1 MADLIDSER
10 GQLFLVTALA
20 IAVASI
26 ALILLLNSA
35 IYTQNVASRDL
46 GANDRQAIA
55 ETQTFLDGA
64 EGLLVAENER
74 SQTQAERRTAL
85 RTGTERLAELQR
97 THELQE
103 GTATGVRNLSLSD
116 GYGLHQ
122 DSVGQFVNASGD
134 RNWSGSGFVADSAN
148 GIRAFEIV
156 VASADPPPTGDPVN
170 ESFRLDIA
178 GNGGSGDVWT
188 LYVFDDGGTNVSTK
202 LTGGSMAGVCGPS
215 TFATPVTINV
225 TNASV
230 NGNHCPSL
238 AYWED
243 IDRPYDVDVTWG
255 DRVSVTYD
263 MTVNTTSIG
272 SFNPPAADPY
282 AQQKV
287 YGVTG
292 NYTYRSSHLYYV
304 RPFRIAPG
312 EPHGG

>member
-1 MADLIDSER
+1 
-10 GQLFLVTALA
+10 
-20 IAVASI
+20 
-26 ALILLLNSA
+26 
-35 IYTQNVASRDL
+35 
-46 GANDRQAIA
+46 
-55 ETQTFLDGA
+55 
-64 EGLLVAENER
+64 
-74 SQTQAERRTAL
+74 
-85 RTGTERLAELQR
+85 
-97 THELQE
+97 
-103 GTATGVRNLSLSD
+103 
-116 GYGLHQ
+116 
-122 DSVGQFVNASGD
+122 
-134 RNWSGSGFVADSAN
+134 
-148 GIRAFEIV
+148 
-156 VASADPPPTGDPVN
+156 
-170 ESFRLDIA
+170 
-178 GNGGSGDVWT
+178 
-188 LYVFDDGGTNVSTK
+188 
-202 LTGGSMAGVCGPS
+202 MAGVCGPS

-287 YGVTG
+287 YGLTG